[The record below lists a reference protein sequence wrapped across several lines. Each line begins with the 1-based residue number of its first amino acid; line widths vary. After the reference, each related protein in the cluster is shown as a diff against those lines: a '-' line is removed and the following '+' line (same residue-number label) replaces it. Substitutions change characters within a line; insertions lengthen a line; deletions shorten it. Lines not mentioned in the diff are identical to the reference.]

1 MNWIGYL
8 ITGGFAKGYRTYIL
22 AAVAVAGVIG
32 EYAVGDIGLT
42 QAISQGATALGLGT
56 LRAAR

>member
-1 MNWIGYL
+1 MNWIAYL

-22 AAVAVAGVIG
+22 AGLALVGVIG
-32 EYAVGDIGLT
+32 QYAVGDIGLT
-42 QAISQGATALGLGT
+42 EAISQGATALGLGT